1 MNRTSRA
8 SRLVRSAARSPV
20 LAITGPEVV
29 RKLTPSSRATICAR
43 VVLPR
48 PGGPT
53 NSTWS
58 SASLRARAAAMKTL
72 RLDRAWL
79 WPTNSARCCGR
90 SEPSVTS
97 SSRRSGETR
106 RRGGVLIARSSQRH
120 LQLDLVAHGDA
131 VRPHDG
137 HVGKQRTDRVDRA
150 GIDRDDTEP
159 AALIKAERVEIVVGD
174 DDAQQ
179 SRALV
184 AAEPHHGIKQRR
196 ADAALLADVVEGG
209 EIDHRPFEQPC
220 RHAGEPSLMIGG
232 ERLDVLGMH
241 DLAAQHQRAV
251 APAQAQ
257 EFLEKG
263 AIGERSDL
271 ERDTLISHLLNSLKP
286 SRMSRPPSAPSPA
299 SRAAAAMAAAACG

>member
-97 SSRRSGETR
+97 SSRRSGKTR

-120 LQLDLVAHGDA
+120 LQLDLVRSEEHTSELQS
-131 VRPHDG
+131 RPH
-137 HVGKQRTDRVDRA
+137 
-150 GIDRDDTEP
+150 
-159 AALIKAERVEIVVGD
+159 
-174 DDAQQ
+174 
-179 SRALV
+179 LV
-184 AAEPHHGIKQRR
+184 CR
-196 ADAALLADVVEGG
+196 LL
-209 EIDHRPFEQPC
+209 
-220 RHAGEPSLMIGG
+220 
-232 ERLDVLGMH
+232 
-241 DLAAQHQRAV
+241 
-251 APAQAQ
+251 
-257 EFLEKG
+257 LEKKKQKQNTP
-263 AIGERSDL
+263 IK
-271 ERDTLISHLLNSLKP
+271 TKKKKKKKKLKTK
-286 SRMSRPPSAPSPA
+286 
-299 SRAAAAMAAAACG
+299 